1 MEHACRTGLVL
12 GLVPAERIP
21 AGLVRLRTALRDVL
35 G

>member
-12 GLVPAERIP
+12 DLVLAERIP